1 MEWTRS
7 ETLVLAMHNCT
18 QCRGAGLRLSAK
30 GAPAPCNCVFRAIF
44 RICYDRFIRCTEQ
57 ERYVSRVSQEA
68 HLGKSRPSSW
78 GRKDEEYIADFCL
91 VSRRTLTASEDK
103 IFRYHFLL
111 GADWKLCARKLG
123 IDRGTFFHAVYRI
136 EQKLGRV
143 FRELE
148 PYPAVSARRILSR
161 PVADRTGAGH
171 HGAADPWGGAPG
183 SSGISPTGRQ
193 DRIVTASLPAVR
205 KEIEQE
211 SGAFRAQHSFFNDG
225 PVIEYLRV
233 GQAEFAAHAAEA

>member
-18 QCRGAGLRLSAK
+18 QCRGAGLRLSAR
-30 GAPAPCNCVFRAIF
+30 GALAPCNCVFRAIF

-68 HLGKSRPSSW
+68 HLGKSRPSTW

-91 VSRRTLTASEDK
+91 VSRRALTASEDK

-123 IDRGTFFHAVYRI
+123 IDRGSFFHAVYRI

-148 PYPAVSARRILSR
+148 PYPLFPLDEYFHGPSRIGPGRATTARQV
-161 PVADRTGAGH
+161 P
-171 HGAADPWGGAPG
+171 GAARPAHLEFPQLVGK
-183 SSGISPTGRQ
+183 
-193 DRIVTASLPAVR
+193 TA
-205 KEIEQE
+205 
-211 SGAFRAQHSFFNDG
+211 
-225 PVIEYLRV
+225 
-233 GQAEFAAHAAEA
+233 